1 NSEGMKNEIAAIP
14 KANCWCTHSCWIQS
28 SMKFSPKVLLFKV
41 PWSFLKYKL
50 QRLPK
55 LNLSDIEQFHEPLP
69 TH

>member
-1 NSEGMKNEIAAIP
+1 
-14 KANCWCTHSCWIQS
+14 
-28 SMKFSPKVLLFKV
+28 MKFSPKVLLFKV

-55 LNLSDIEQFHEPLP
+55 LNLSDTEQFHEPLP